1 MTSRARNDI
10 RSQSLDLLRFPLA
23 LFVVAVHV
31 FTPLPQIYDG
41 AGFPVADALFRFV
54 RAFIKDQSV
63 PVYFFIAGYVFFL
76 GMSLTMQSYMGKIRR
91 RCHSLLIPYI
101 VWNTVAILYVLK
113 VMLPGMGAVSDF
125 ADTSQLDLSLS
136 SFIESFWDDSYGIIP
151 YVNSC
156 NDGTFPIDK
165 PLWFVRDLM
174 LMALVSPA
182 FYALYKLPRITTR
195 IVLAGATL
203 VWAVKIPGLG
213 HMAQLLEAFVFFAW
227 GGYLSYHKRDMI
239 AEFRRYS
246 LASFVLYPLLAT
258 AILFLAPL
266 WPQAMTYVK
275 SVNIVVGLFFFYNIS
290 AWLVSHGRCRASAFL
305 SSASFFIYCGHFI
318 ILDPVARRVFALTG
332 SGGDMAVMCGYLL
345 SYTVIIGIL
354 LGAYAL
360 MRRYTPRFLALF
372 TGGRV

>member
-1 MTSRARNDI
+1 M
-10 RSQSLDLLRFPLA
+10 
-23 LFVVAVHV
+23 AVHV

-41 AGFPVADALFRFV
+41 AGFPAADWFFRFV

-76 GMSLTMQSYMGKIRR
+76 GMSLTMDSYMGKIRR

-101 VWNTVAILYVLK
+101 VWNAVAILYVLK

-213 HMAQLLEAFVFFAW
+213 HLAQLLEAFVFFAW
-227 GGYLSYHKRDMI
+227 GGYLSYHKRDM
-239 AEFRRYS
+239 
-246 LASFVLYPLLAT
+246 
-258 AILFLAPL
+258 ILFLAPL

-345 SYTVIIGIL
+345 TYTVIIGIL

>member
-41 AGFPVADALFRFV
+41 AGFPAADWFFRFV

-76 GMSLTMQSYMGKIRR
+76 GMSLTMDSYMGKIRR

-101 VWNTVAILYVLK
+101 VWNAVAILYVLK

-182 FYALYKLPRITTR
+182 F
-195 IVLAGATL
+195 
-203 VWAVKIPGLG
+203 
-213 HMAQLLEAFVFFAW
+213 
-227 GGYLSYHKRDMI
+227 
-239 AEFRRYS
+239 
-246 LASFVLYPLLAT
+246 
-258 AILFLAPL
+258 
-266 WPQAMTYVK
+266 
-275 SVNIVVGLFFFYNIS
+275 
-290 AWLVSHGRCRASAFL
+290 
-305 SSASFFIYCGHFI
+305 
-318 ILDPVARRVFALTG
+318 
-332 SGGDMAVMCGYLL
+332 
-345 SYTVIIGIL
+345 
-354 LGAYAL
+354 
-360 MRRYTPRFLALF
+360 
-372 TGGRV
+372 

>member
-41 AGFPVADALFRFV
+41 AGFPAADWLFRFV

-101 VWNTVAILYVLK
+101 VWNAVAILYVLK

-213 HMAQLLEAFVFFAW
+213 HLAQLLERRF
-227 GGYLSYHKRDMI
+227 YLQ
-239 AEFRRYS
+239 
-246 LASFVLYPLLAT
+246 V
-258 AILFLAPL
+258 
-266 WPQAMTYVK
+266 Q
-275 SVNIVVGLFFFYNIS
+275 N
-290 AWLVSHGRCRASAFL
+290 
-305 SSASFFIYCGHFI
+305 
-318 ILDPVARRVFALTG
+318 
-332 SGGDMAVMCGYLL
+332 
-345 SYTVIIGIL
+345 
-354 LGAYAL
+354 
-360 MRRYTPRFLALF
+360 
-372 TGGRV
+372 